1 MKKIIAIGL
10 MGAAVSAQATNVGVL
25 LGRSGHNAEWD
36 LEFDKLG
43 WDVSRYECT
52 PEGMR
57 DFAESSASLDFVLV
71 PPLFNWQKV
80 DGKEEWILPKDG
92 DYSCIKRYIENGGM
106 LVITDSSY
114 EGVRA
119 FFEPAVSG
127 LVDFTTGKC
136 TSSQWAVLGYT
147 SNVEPVHPMRAFPN
161 LLTDGDSWPHLEEPA
176 AGSPW
181 KVVTRCSEGKPVIL
195 YTELGK
201 GAILLSALRQQAPKA
216 IENYYAY
223 SQLKKSGLSVKD
235 FKLTDLKPGKGRLEI
250 SLVSEPP
257 AGTQVIYEIAELEG
271 RRPKKLAFTAAFE
284 GLSAAA
290 DLEISLR
297 GKVSVTI
304 FIKTPGDKRVI
315 SRRVATLPQLVEIG
329 PNAYRGIL
337 STKRRTPDVKF
348 PVRFAPDFED
358 LTGGK
363 LVFGV
368 FDAISNQVATA
379 EFPLPEAAV
388 PAEIWYSIP
397 LDPKL
402 GAGGYRIDVALSKK
416 ATREAKAISAK
427 ASAAFEIVAPREAQT
442 VIDEDGTF
450 LVNGK
455 PFFPLGIYHI
465 GPNFFETAKDIG
477 FNTIQ
482 FWSWHG
488 IGDEWGVPTAMYRAM
503 GNGLRCLFESNHSG
517 EKVYMEQLRRYAD
530 NPALLMWYLADE
542 PNEGQAK
549 ELRDRNEI
557 RHRDRNHPT
566 FVASCRPDLFRFH
579 ASFAD
584 VFAMDPY
591 GNEEKFIDWCRRA
604 EKEVLPHKPVIA
616 VPWADTKPELIRLQA
631 WTAIV
636 HGVRGII
643 WYCWSQA
650 GGGPL
655 GVGIGSK
662 PEQQAVYKEL
672 IADLKRILPGLYNLE
687 RRSFEVGPFHCLYTG
702 PQGSRRYLIVVN
714 TSEKDEDASFEV
726 PELARVKSVFRPLV
740 QVPMKDKNGAEVK
753 QKDGTVRL
761 TDERIDITPGRFI
774 HEMKAGEVQVYR
786 W

>member
-1 MKKIIAIGL
+1 MNMFRLFLAC
-10 MGAAVSAQATNVGVL
+10 AAVNLALVASSAEIAVLQNGRGKHAGEFATAFAELGWEPTVFPDTKEGMAEFAADSDRFDLVLMAPLFLYQAPETDLDVTALKTWIEKGGVL
-25 LGRSGHNAEWD
+25 VVTDASYGGPRALLEKMDKCLGG
-36 LEFDKLG
+36 LE
-43 WDVSRYECT
+43 
-52 PEGMR
+52 
-57 DFAESSASLDFVLV
+57 
-71 PPLFNWQKV
+71 
-80 DGKEEWILPKDG
+80 
-92 DYSCIKRYIENGGM
+92 
-106 LVITDSSY
+106 
-114 EGVRA
+114 
-119 FFEPAVSG
+119 
-127 LVDFTTGKC
+127 TGKC

-147 SNVEPVHPMRAFPN
+147 ANVEPVHPMRAFPN
-161 LLTDGDSWPHLEEPA
+161 ALTDGDSWPHFEEPSE
-176 AGSPW
+176 GSPW

-201 GAILLSALRQQAPKA
+201 GAILLSSLRQQAAKA

-223 SQLKKSGLSVKD
+223 SQLKKSGLTVKD
-235 FKLTDLKPGKGRLEI
+235 FKLTDLKPGKGCLEI
-250 SLVSEPP
+250 SLVREPP
-257 AGTQVIYEIAELEG
+257 AGTKVIYEIAELEG

-290 DLEISLR
+290 DFNVSVR
-297 GKVSVTI
+297 GKVAVTI

-315 SRRVATLPQLVEIG
+315 SRRVATLPNLLEIG

-337 STKRRTPDVKF
+337 STKRRTPNVKF

-368 FDAISNQVATA
+368 FDAISNQVSAA
-379 EFPLPEAAV
+379 EFELPTNEV

-397 LDPKL
+397 LDQKL

-416 ATREAKAISAK
+416 GTKAAKAISAK
-427 ASAAFEIVAPREAQT
+427 ASAAFEIIAPREAQT

-488 IGDEWGVPTAMYRAM
+488 GGDEWGVPTAMYRAM

-517 EKVYMEQLRRYAD
+517 EKVYLDQIKRYAD
-530 NPALLMWYLADE
+530 NPALLMWYIADE

-557 RHRDRNHPT
+557 RHRDRHHPT
-566 FVASCRPDLFRFH
+566 FVASCRPDLFKFH
-579 ASFAD
+579 SSFAD

-591 GNEEKFIDWCRRA
+591 GNEEKFISWCRRA

-616 VPWADTKPELIRLQA
+616 VPWADSDPALIRLQA

-643 WYCWSQA
+643 WYCWSQT

-655 GVGIGSK
+655 GVGIAKK
-662 PEQQAVYKEL
+662 PEQQAVYKAL
-672 IADLKRILPGLYNLE
+672 LADIKRILPGLYNLE
-687 RRSFEVGPFHCLYTG
+687 RRSFEVGPFHCLFTG
-702 PQGSRRYLIVVN
+702 SQGGRRYLFVVN
-714 TSEKDEDASFEV
+714 TSEKDADASFDV
-726 PELARVKSVFRPLV
+726 PELTRIKSVFRPLV
-740 QVPMKDKNGAEVK
+740 QVPMKDKNGNVVK
-753 QKDGTVRL
+753 QKDGAVRL
-761 TDERIDITPGRFI
+761 TDERIDITPGKFI
-774 HEMKAGEVQVYR
+774 REMKAGEVQVWR